1 MRSFK
6 GFSGFRP
13 VASFGVFALCL
24 GTLVGFSARP
34 GWAQNAAGG
43 VISGQVTDQ
52 QGAAVPGA
60 SIRLTET
67 STSST
72 TNTTTND
79 AGRYTFPS
87 VSPGTYD
94 LVVTKEGFAL
104 TRMPAQKV
112 DVGLALTINVAL
124 QLGQPSTIVEVSA
137 AAGADLQTM
146 NSTVGSTISGDA
158 LQFLPNLG
166 RDASTLAT
174 LQVGVTA
181 FGNTGGANADQNSF
195 QLDGGNNSNDM
206 DGNQRTYTPSNG
218 YTGTS
223 STGGSPSGVMPTPV
237 ESIEEFKIGSSNQTA
252 DFAGAAGSQV
262 QMVTKR
268 GTNSFHGA
276 AYEHYFAANVGA
288 ANFWKNNHTPSGG
301 LPYTPLPATH
311 RNRFGF
317 AGGGPISPKFWGGK
331 TYIFA
336 NYEGFRFPQT
346 TTFEKAVPSVLLRNG
361 IIQLPDAKNVNQ
373 AYNLNN
379 VPVTVNGVTYQ
390 PATCS
395 NGSFCDPRGLGFN
408 PIVKRIWST
417 MMPLPNDP
425 QYIVSGASDGV
436 NQQGYLAPIRLP
448 QSSDFLVVR
457 LDHDFGDKWKF
468 MSSYRYYRFLQLA
481 TTQIDIGGVL
491 PGDQFGVPSSSA
503 PRPQKP
509 WFWVAGLTG
518 TITPNLTN
526 DFHVSYLRNFW
537 QWSTVGGPPQ
547 LPGLGGALEMGGEG
561 AAVNALIP
569 YNVDS
574 QNTRQRF
581 WDGQD
586 WLLRNDLSLLHGN
599 HLFQFGGSYQRNF
612 DYHQRNDNGVGID
625 TSVTYQLTN
634 GTGINF
640 TSAPANLPATQ
651 VTNWQNLYAQV
662 LGLVSQPQ
670 VMYTRSGSNLTL
682 NPPGTPGFDQSV
694 IPTYNVYVS
703 DTWHM
708 KPTFTLTYGLAYT
721 LEMPPYELNGKQVG
735 LTDQSGTPIV
745 LTDFLA
751 EKQKAALAG
760 QVYDPTVGFAT
771 IRNMSP
777 SLKYPFDPFYG
788 GLSPR
793 IAAAWNPSFD
803 SGLLGSVFGHG
814 KTVIRGGYSRI
825 YGRLNG
831 VGLVLVPLLGTGLLQ
846 PVSCIGASATGQC
859 LGNGGV
865 DPITAFRIGAD
876 GLTAPLPT
884 ASPTLPQPYLP
895 GVNGSAAAGDGSE
908 LDPHLKPNHSDE
920 FNFTVQRALSE
931 KLVIEAGYIGRRIRD
946 EFQEINI
953 DAVPYMTTLGGQSF
967 ANAYANL
974 YQQLAG
980 GATVPSPQPFFE
992 AALGGANSTYCVNFA
1007 SCTAAVA
1014 ANLNSSKNPLIS
1026 TTQVYRL
1033 WNALSAVPSWRLG
1046 RTLLSSPAI
1055 GGGPLA
1061 SQLSSL
1067 EYITSLG
1074 WGNYNAAFLSFNAKN
1089 WHGVT
1094 TRSNFTWSRAM
1105 GTGSLQQ
1112 STSSSTV
1119 VDPWNL
1125 HASYGPQPFDIRFVF
1140 SQLMVYQS
1148 PLFRSQRGVAGRLL
1162 GGWSISPL
1170 FTAQSGAPLQVNVS
1184 TGSNSDAQAFGEIYG
1199 NNNRA
1204 YENAVLTGP
1213 YTGGNSA
1220 HYNVSSSG
1228 AGVNGNPSK
1237 GGSGINLFAD
1247 PNATYALF
1255 RRPILGLDTTGGGAG
1270 VLRGLPSWSLDATV
1284 SKEIRAT
1291 ERLGAT
1297 FIIQI
1302 TNVLN
1307 HFQPENPTLNIDQPQ
1322 TWGVITDQ
1330 STTGT
1335 LSGIGGTARGVPTIN
1350 PRQME
1355 FGLRLH
1361 F

>member
-1 MRSFK
+1 MKYPKSL
-6 GFSGFRP
+6 FSLC
-13 VASFGVFALCL
+13 ALIVL
-24 GTLVGFSARP
+24 SIGMAT
-34 GWAQNAAGG
+34 GWAQNAATG
-43 VISGQVTDQ
+43 VISGLVTDQ
-52 QGAAVPGA
+52 TGGAIPGA
-60 SIRLTET
+60 SVKLTEV
-67 STSST
+67 STNST
-72 TNTTTND
+72 TNTSTNET
-79 AGRYTFPS
+79 GRFTFPT

-94 LVVTKEGFAL
+94 LTVTKDGFAL

-112 DVGLALTINVAL
+112 EVGMSLTVNVSL
-124 QLGQPSTIVEVSA
+124 ELGQTTTIVDVA
-137 AAGADLQTM
+137 VAAGAELQVM
-146 NSTVGSTISGDA
+146 NSTVGSTITGDS
-158 LQFLPNLG
+158 LQYLPNLG

-174 LQVGVTA
+174 LQVGVTS
-181 FGNTGGANADQNSF
+181 FGNAAGANQDQNSF

-218 YTGTS
+218 YTGTA

-237 ESIEEFKIGSSNQTA
+237 ESIEEFKIGTSNQTA

-268 GTNSFHGA
+268 GTNTFHGA
-276 AYEHYFAANVGA
+276 AYEHYFGSNVGG
-288 ANFWKNNHTPSGG
+288 ANFWKNNHTPSAP
-301 LPYTPLPATH
+301 LPYTPLPVTH
-311 RNRFGF
+311 RNRYGVS
-317 AGGGPISPKFWGGK
+317 GGGPISPKVWGGK

-361 IIQLPDAKNVNQ
+361 IVQIPDSSGVFQ
-373 AYNLNN
+373 PYNLNN
-379 VPVTVNGVTYQ
+379 APVTVNGVTYQ
-390 PATCS
+390 PAQCS
-395 NGSFCDPRGLGFN
+395 NGAFCDPRGLGFN
-408 PIVKRIWST
+408 PLVKQIWNT

-425 QYIVSGASDGV
+425 QYIATGSDGV
-436 NQQGYLAPIRLP
+436 NQQGYLANIQLPI
-448 QSSDFLVVR
+448 SSDFFVAR

-468 MSSYRYYRFLQLA
+468 MTSYRYYRFSQLA
-481 TTQIDIGGVL
+481 TTQVDIGGVL
-491 PGDQFGVPSSSA
+491 PGDKFGVPASSA

-509 WFWVAGLTG
+509 WYWVAGLTT
-518 TITPNLTN
+518 TISSNMTN
-526 DFHVSYLRNFW
+526 DFHASYLRNFW

-547 LPGLGGALEMGGEG
+547 IPGLGGALEMGGEPAG
-561 AAVNALIP
+561 LNALIP

-574 QNTRQRF
+574 QNTRSRF

-586 WLLRNDLSLLHGN
+586 WLIRDDLTLLKGN
-599 HLFQFGGSYQRNF
+599 HLLQFGGTYQRNF

-625 TSVTYQLTN
+625 TSPTYQITN

-640 TSAPANLPATQ
+640 TSQPSGLPDKQ
-651 VTNWQNLYAQV
+651 VTNWNNLYAQV

-670 VMYTRSGSNLTL
+670 VMYTRSGANLSL
-682 NPPGTPGFDQSV
+682 NPPGTPGFDQSI
-694 IPTYNVYVS
+694 IPTYNLYFS

-708 KPTFTLTYGLAYT
+708 KPSLTLTYGLSYT
-721 LEMPPYELNGKQVG
+721 IEMPPYEINGKQVG
-735 LTDQSGTPIV
+735 LTDQSGKPIV
-745 LTDFLA
+745 LTDFLNQK
-751 EKQKAALAG
+751 KQAALAG
-760 QVYDPTVGFAT
+760 QVYNPTVGFAT
-771 IRNMSP
+771 VRNMNP

-793 IAAAWNPSFD
+793 VAAAWNPSFD
-803 SGLLGSVFGHG
+803 KGALGSMFGSG
-814 KTVIRGGYSRI
+814 KTVLRGGYSRI

-865 DPITAFRIGAD
+865 DPTTAFRIGVD
-876 GLTAPLPT
+876 GMTAPLP
-884 ASPTLPQPYLP
+884 AVSQTLPQPYLP
-895 GVNGSAAAGDGSE
+895 GVSGNAAAGDGSQ
-908 LDPHLKPNHSDE
+908 LDPKLRPSHSDE
-920 FNFTVQRALSE
+920 FNFTVQRALSS
-931 KLVIEAGYIGRRIRD
+931 KLVIEAGYIGRRIRN

-953 DAVPYMTTLGGQSF
+953 DAVPHMTTLGGQTF
-967 ANAYANL
+967 ANAYAGL
-974 YQQLAG
+974 YTQVTSG
-980 GATVPSPQPFFE
+980 ISTPSPQPFFE
-992 AALGGANSTYCVNFA
+992 SALGGASSAFCSKSP

-1014 ANLNSSKNPLIS
+1014 SNQIMNTSIRSV
-1026 TTQVYRL
+1026 QVYNL
-1033 WNALSAVPSWRLG
+1033 WNSLNAASSWTLG
-1046 RTLLSSPAI
+1046 RTLLSSPKQA
-1055 GGGPLA
+1055 GGSVA

-1074 WGNYNAAFLSFNAKN
+1074 WGNYNGAFLSFTAKD

-1094 TRSNFTWSRAM
+1094 ARSNFTWSRSL

-1112 STSSSTV
+1112 SSSSITV

-1125 HASYGPQPFDIRFVF
+1125 HAAYGPQPFDIRFIY
-1140 SQLMVYQS
+1140 SQLLLYRS
-1148 PLFRSQRGVAGRLL
+1148 PFFSDQRGITGRLL

-1170 FTAQSGAPLQVNVS
+1170 FTAQSGSPLQVNVGTS
-1184 TGSNSDAQAFGEIYG
+1184 SNSDAQAFGEIYG

-1204 YENAVLTGP
+1204 YENAVLIGP
-1213 YTGGNSA
+1213 YKGGNSL
-1220 HYNVSSSG
+1220 HRNVVGSG
-1228 AGVNGNPSK
+1228 GVGTTGNASG
-1237 GGSGINLFAD
+1237 GGSGLNLFAD
-1247 PNATYALF
+1247 PAATYALF
-1255 RRPILGLDTTGGGAG
+1255 RHPILGIDTTGGGAG

-1284 SKEIRAT
+1284 SKEIKAT
-1291 ERLGAT
+1291 ERVGAT
-1297 FIIQI
+1297 LIIQV

-1307 HFQPENPTLNIDQPQ
+1307 HFQPENPTLNFDSPQ

-1330 STTGT
+1330 STVGS

>member
-1 MRSFK
+1 MNSRRTLSLLDARLVRSALVAICAAILLVLTAA
-6 GFSGFRP
+6 P
-13 VASFGVFALCL
+13 V
-24 GTLVGFSARP
+24 R
-34 GWAQNAAGG
+34 AQNAAAG
-43 VISGQVTDQ
+43 VVSGQVSDP
-52 QGAAVPGA
+52 QGAAIPGA
-60 SIRLTET
+60 TVKLTELSTNSVISVT
-67 STSST
+67 S
-72 TNTTTND
+72 NE
-79 AGRYTFPS
+79 AGRYTFPN

-94 LVVTKEGFAL
+94 LTVSKEGFSL
-104 TRMPAQKV
+104 SRTPSQKV
-112 DVGLALTINVAL
+112 DVGLALTINVSL
-124 QLGQPSTIVEVSA
+124 QVGQTSTVVEVSA
-137 AAGADLQTM
+137 AAGAELQTM
-146 NSTVGSTISGDA
+146 NATVGSTISGDA

-181 FGNTGGANADQNSF
+181 FGNTAGANQDQNSF
-195 QLDGGNNSNDM
+195 QLDGGNNSSDM

-223 STGGSPSGVMPTPV
+223 STGGSPSGVIPTPV
-237 ESIEEFKIGSSNQTA
+237 ESIEEFKIGTSNQTA
-252 DFAGAAGSQV
+252 DFAGAAGSQI

-268 GTNSFHGA
+268 GTNTFHGA
-276 AYEHYFAANVGA
+276 AYDHYFAANVGA
-288 ANFWKNNHTPSGG
+288 ANLWKNNHTPSAG

-317 AGGGPISPKFWGGK
+317 SGGGPLTPKLGGSK
-331 TYIFA
+331 TYFFA
-336 NYEGFRFPQT
+336 NYEGLRFPQT
-346 TTFEKAVPSVLLRNG
+346 TTFEKAVPSLLLRNG
-361 IIQLPDAKNVNQ
+361 IVQIPNAAGVYQ

-390 PATCS
+390 PATCG
-395 NGSFCDPRGLGFN
+395 GSLCDPRGLGFN
-408 PIVKRIWST
+408 PIIKQIWNS

-425 QYIVSGASDGV
+425 QYIATGSDGV
-436 NQQGYLAPIRLP
+436 NQQGYLANIKLP

-457 LDHDFGDKWKF
+457 LDHDFSDKWRF
-468 MSSYRYYRFLQLA
+468 MSSYRYYRFKQLA

-491 PGDQFGVPSSSA
+491 PGDHFGVPASSA
-503 PRPQKP
+503 PRPEKP

-518 TITPNLTN
+518 TITSNLTN

-547 LPGLGGALEMGGEG
+547 LPGLGGALEMGGES

-586 WLLRNDLSLLHGN
+586 WLLRDDLSWLHGN
-599 HLFQFGGSYQRNF
+599 HLFQFGGTYQRNF

-625 TSVTYQLTN
+625 TSITYQITN

-640 TSAPANLPATQ
+640 TSQPANLPATQ
-651 VTNWQNLYAQV
+651 VTNWNNLYAQV
-662 LGLVSQPQ
+662 LGIVSQPQ
-670 VMYTRSGSNLTL
+670 VMYTRSGPNLTL
-682 NPPGTPGFDQSV
+682 NPLGSSGFDQSV
-694 IPTYNVYVS
+694 IPTYNLYFS

-721 LEMPPYELNGKQVG
+721 IELPPYELNGKQVG
-735 LTDQSGTPIV
+735 LTDQSGKPIP
-745 LTDFLA
+745 LSDFLS
-751 EKQKAALAG
+751 QKKSAALAG
-760 QVYDPTVGFAT
+760 QAYDPTVGFAT
-771 IRNMSP
+771 VRNMSP
-777 SLKYPFDPFYG
+777 AQKYPFNTFYG

-793 IAAAWNPSFD
+793 VAAAWNPNFD
-803 SGLLGSVFGHG
+803 AGLLGSVLGRG

-846 PVSCIGASATGQC
+846 PVSCIGASITGKC

-865 DPITAFRIGAD
+865 DPTTAFRIGVD
-876 GLTAPLPT
+876 GLTAPLP
-884 ASPTLPQPYLP
+884 AVSQTLPQPYLS
-895 GVNGSAAAGDGSE
+895 GVNGNAAAGDGSV
-908 LDPHLKPNHSDE
+908 LDPKLKPNHSDE
-920 FNFTVQRALSE
+920 FNFTVQRAVSQ
-931 KLVIEAGYIGRRIRD
+931 KMVIEAGYIGRRIRD

-967 ANAYANL
+967 ANAYAAL
-974 YQQLAG
+974 YSQLNSGVA
-980 GATVPSPQPFFE
+980 VPTAQPFFE
-992 AALGGANSTYCVNFA
+992 AALGGSGSAYCAKFA

-1014 ANLNSSKNPLIS
+1014 SNLKSSILS
-1026 TTQVYRL
+1026 TQVYNL
-1033 WNALSAVPSWRLG
+1033 WNSLNAAPSWTLG
-1046 RTLLSSPAI
+1046 RTLLSSPAVA
-1055 GGGPLA
+1055 GGSVA

-1074 WGNYNAAFLSFNAKN
+1074 WGNYNAAFLSFTAKD
-1089 WHGVT
+1089 WHGIT
-1094 TRSNFTWSRAM
+1094 TRSNFTWSRAF

-1112 STSSSTV
+1112 STSSATV

-1125 HASYGPQPFDIRFVF
+1125 HASYGPQPFDIRFVY
-1140 SQLMVYQS
+1140 SQLMVYES
-1148 PLFRSQRGVAGRLL
+1148 PFFRSQKGILGRVL

-1170 FTAQSGAPLQVNVS
+1170 FTAQSGAPLQVNVG

-1204 YENAVLTGP
+1204 HENAVLTAP
-1213 YTGGNSA
+1213 FNGGNSA
-1220 HYNVSSSG
+1220 HNNVTSSG
-1228 AGVNGNPSK
+1228 PAGINGNAAK

-1247 PNATYALF
+1247 PNAAYALF
-1255 RRPILGLDTTGGGAG
+1255 RRPILGYDTTGGGAG
-1270 VLRGLPSWSLDATV
+1270 VIRGLPSWSLDTTI

-1291 ERLGAT
+1291 ERVGAT
-1297 FIIQI
+1297 LIIQI

-1307 HFQPENPTLNIDQPQ
+1307 HFQPANPTMNIDSPQ

-1330 STTGT
+1330 STVGA
-1335 LSGIGGTARGVPTIN
+1335 LSGIGGTPGGVPAIN

-1355 FGLRLH
+1355 FGLRVH

>member
-1 MRSFK
+1 
-6 GFSGFRP
+6 
-13 VASFGVFALCL
+13 
-24 GTLVGFSARP
+24 
-34 GWAQNAAGG
+34 
-43 VISGQVTDQ
+43 
-52 QGAAVPGA
+52 
-60 SIRLTET
+60 
-67 STSST
+67 
-72 TNTTTND
+72 
-79 AGRYTFPS
+79 
-87 VSPGTYD
+87 
-94 LVVTKEGFAL
+94 
-104 TRMPAQKV
+104 
-112 DVGLALTINVAL
+112 
-124 QLGQPSTIVEVSA
+124 
-137 AAGADLQTM
+137 M

-288 ANFWKNNHTPSGG
+288 ANLWKNNHTPSGS
-301 LPYTPLPATH
+301 LPYIPLPATH

-346 TTFEKAVPSVLLRNG
+346 TTIEKAVPSVLLRAG
-361 IIQLPDAKNVNQ
+361 IIQLPDAKGVTQ

-379 VPVTVNGVTYQ
+379 APVKVNGVLYQ

-395 NGSFCDPRGLGFN
+395 NGSFCDPRGFGFN
-408 PIVKRIWST
+408 PIVQRIWNT

-425 QYIVSGASDGV
+425 QYIATGSDGV

-448 QSSDFLVVR
+448 QSSDFFVVR

-491 PGDQFGVPSSSA
+491 PGDQFGVPASSA

-547 LPGLGGALEMGGEG
+547 LPGLGGALEMGGES

-574 QNTRQRF
+574 QNTRNRF

-586 WLLRNDLSLLHGN
+586 WLLRDDLSLLHGN

-625 TSVTYQLTN
+625 TFPTYQLTN

-640 TSAPANLPATQ
+640 TSQPAGLPATQ

-771 IRNMSP
+771 VRNMNP

-831 VGLVLVPLLGTGLLQ
+831 VGLVLTPLLGTGLLQ

-865 DPITAFRIGAD
+865 DPITAFRIGTD

-895 GVNGSAAAGDGSE
+895 GVNRNAAASDGLQ

-967 ANAYANL
+967 ANAYAAL
-974 YQQLAG
+974 YNQLNSGVA
-980 GATVPSPQPFFE
+980 VPTAQPFFE
-992 AALGGANSTYCVNFA
+992 VALGGPNSAYCVTFP

-1014 ANLNSSKNPLIS
+1014 ANLNSSKNPLIFS
-1026 TTQVYRL
+1026 TQVYSF
-1033 WNALSAVPSWRLG
+1033 WNRLSAVPSWTLG
-1046 RTLLSSPAI
+1046 RTLLSSSAI
-1055 GGGPLA
+1055 GGGSVA
-1061 SQLSSL
+1061 SQLTAL

-1112 STSSSTV
+1112 SSSSITV

-1170 FTAQSGAPLQVNVS
+1170 FTAQSGAPLEVNVG

-1228 AGVNGNPSK
+1228 AGINGNPSK
-1237 GGSGINLFAD
+1237 AGSGVNLFAD

-1291 ERLGAT
+1291 ERFGAT

-1307 HFQPENPTLNIDQPQ
+1307 HFQPANPTLNIDSPQ

-1330 STTGT
+1330 STIGA
-1335 LSGIGGTARGVPTIN
+1335 LSGIGGTAGGVPAIN

>member
-1 MRSFK
+1 MNSSKRLFLVSL
-6 GFSGFRP
+6 SL
-13 VASFGVFALCL
+13 ALS
-24 GTLVGFSARP
+24 VGFGAASM
-34 GWAQNAAGG
+34 WAQNAASG

-52 QGAAVPGA
+52 QGAAIAGA
-60 SIRLTET
+60 TVRLTDT
-67 STSST
+67 ATNSGTNSTS
-72 TNTTTND
+72 NE
-79 AGRYTFPS
+79 AGRFTFPS

-94 LVVTKEGFAL
+94 LTVTKEGFAL

-112 DVGLALTINVAL
+112 DVGMALTMNVTM
-124 QLGQPSTIVEVSA
+124 QLGQTSTVVEVSA
-137 AAGADLQTM
+137 AAGAELQMT

-158 LQFLPNLG
+158 LQYLPNLG

-181 FGNTGGANADQNSF
+181 FGNSAGANQDQNSF
-195 QLDGGNNSNDM
+195 TLDGGNNSNDM
-206 DGNQRTYTPSNG
+206 DGNQRTYTPGNG

-223 STGGSPSGVMPTPV
+223 STGGAPSGVIPTPV
-237 ESIEEFKIGSSNQTA
+237 ESIEEFKIGTSNQTA

-268 GTNSFHGA
+268 GTNTFHGA

-288 ANFWKNNHTPSGG
+288 ANLWKNNHTPSGS

-317 AGGGPISPKFWGGK
+317 SGGGPLTPKLGGSK
-331 TYIFA
+331 TYFFA
-336 NYEGFRFPQT
+336 NYEGYRFPQT
-346 TTFEKAVPSVLLRNG
+346 TTIERAVPSVLLRNG
-361 IIQLPDAKNVNQ
+361 IVQIPDSAGVYQ

-379 VPVTVNGVTYQ
+379 VPVTVGGVTYQ
-390 PATCS
+390 PATCG
-395 NGSFCDPRGLGFN
+395 GSFCDPRGLGFN
-408 PIVKRIWST
+408 PLVKQIWNT
-417 MMPLPNDP
+417 FEPLPNDP

-436 NQQGYLAPIRLP
+436 NQQGYLANIRLP
-448 QSSDFLVVR
+448 QSSDFFVVR
-457 LDHDFGDKWKF
+457 LDHDFSDKWRF

-481 TTQIDIGGVL
+481 TTQVDIGGVL
-491 PGDQFGVPSSSA
+491 PGDKFGVPSSSA

-509 WFWVAGLTG
+509 WFLVAGLTG
-518 TITPNLTN
+518 TLTPNLTN

-547 LPGLGGALEMGGEG
+547 LPGLGGALEMGGESAG
-561 AAVNALIP
+561 VNALIP

-574 QNTRQRF
+574 QNTRNRF

-586 WLLRNDLSLLHGN
+586 WLLRDDLTLLHGN
-599 HLFQFGGSYQRNF
+599 HLFQFGGTYQRNF

-625 TSVTYQLTN
+625 TFPTYQLTN

-640 TSAPANLPATQ
+640 TSQPANLPATQ
-651 VTNWQNLYAQV
+651 VTNWNNLYAQV

-670 VMYTRSGSNLTL
+670 VMYTRSGSGLTL
-682 NPPGTPGFDQSV
+682 NPPGTPGFDQSI
-694 IPTYNVYVS
+694 IPTYNVYFS
-703 DTWHM
+703 DTWHV
-708 KPTFTLTYGLAYT
+708 KPTFNLTYGLAYT
-721 LEMPPYELNGKQVG
+721 LEMPPYEINGKQVG
-735 LTDQSGTPIV
+735 LTDQSGKPIG
-745 LTDFLA
+745 LTDFLNQ
-751 EKQKAALAG
+751 KQKAALAG
-760 QVYDPTVGFAT
+760 QAYDPTVGFAT
-771 IRNMSP
+771 VRNMSGAP
-777 SLKYPFDPFYG
+777 KYPFDPFYG

-793 IAAAWNPSFD
+793 VSAAWNPNFD
-803 SGLLGSVFGHG
+803 SGILGSVFGHG
-814 KTVIRGGYSRI
+814 KTVIRGGYARV

-846 PVSCIGASATGQC
+846 PISCIGASRTGQC

-865 DPITAFRIGAD
+865 DPTTAFRIGAD
-876 GLTAPLPT
+876 GLVAPLP
-884 ASPTLPQPYLP
+884 AVSQTLPQPYFP
-895 GVNGSAAAGDGSE
+895 GVGGNAAAGDGSQ
-908 LDPHLKPNHSDE
+908 LDPKLKPNHSDE
-920 FNFTVQRALSE
+920 FNFTVQRSLSP
-931 KLVIEAGYIGRRIRD
+931 KMVIEAGYIGRRIRD

-953 DAVPYMTTLGGQSF
+953 DAVPYMTTLGGQTF

-974 YQQLAG
+974 YQQLSG
-980 GATVPSPQPFFE
+980 GAATPAAQPFFE
-992 AALGGANSTYCVNFA
+992 SALGGGASAYCAKFA

-1014 ANLNSSKNPLIS
+1014 SNLKSSILS
-1026 TTQVYRL
+1026 TQVYSL
-1033 WNALSAVPSWRLG
+1033 WNSLSAAPSWTLG

-1055 GGGPLA
+1055 GGSA
-1061 SQLSSL
+1061 VATQLSSL

-1074 WGNYNAAFLSFNAKN
+1074 WANYNAAFLSFNARD
-1089 WHGVT
+1089 WHGIT

-1112 STSSSTV
+1112 SSSSITV

-1125 HASYGPQPFDIRFVF
+1125 HASYGPQPFDIRFVY
-1140 SQLMVYQS
+1140 SQLMVYQL
-1148 PLFRSQRGVAGRLL
+1148 PVFKNQRGLTGRLL

-1170 FTAQSGAPLQVNVS
+1170 FTAQSGAPLQVNVG

-1213 YTGGNSA
+1213 YTAGNSA
-1220 HYNVSSSG
+1220 HYNVSVPSG
-1228 AGVNGNPSK
+1228 PGVNGNPSR
-1237 GGSGINLFAD
+1237 GGSGINIFSD
-1247 PNATYALF
+1247 PVATYGMF

-1291 ERLGAT
+1291 ERFGAT
-1297 FIIQI
+1297 LIIQI

-1307 HFQPENPTLNIDQPQ
+1307 HFQPDNPTLNIDSPQ
-1322 TWGVITDQ
+1322 TWGVITAQ
-1330 STTGT
+1330 STVGN
-1335 LSGIGGTARGVPTIN
+1335 LSGIGGTAAGVPAIN

-1355 FGLRLH
+1355 FGLRVH

>member
-1 MRSFK
+1 MNSFK
-6 GFSGFRP
+6 TQL
-13 VASFGVFALCL
+13 FARVMFPA
-24 GTLVGFSARP
+24 TLVILITIAALPALSK
-34 GWAQNAAGG
+34 NAATG
-43 VISGQVTDQ
+43 VISGQVIDQ

-60 SIRLTET
+60 MVRLTET
-67 STSST
+67 STNST

-79 AGRYTFPS
+79 AGRYTFPT
-87 VSPGTYD
+87 VAPGTYD

-112 DVGLALTINVAL
+112 DVGMALTMNVTM
-124 QLGQPSTIVEVSA
+124 QLGQTSTVVEVSA
-137 AAGADLQTM
+137 AAGAELQMT

-181 FGNTGGANADQNSF
+181 FGTTAGANQDQNSF
-195 QLDGGNNSNDM
+195 QLDGGNNSSDM
-206 DGNQRTYTPSNG
+206 DGNQRVYTPANG
-218 YTGTS
+218 YTGTAS
-223 STGGSPSGVMPTPV
+223 AGGAPSGVIPTPV
-237 ESIEEFKIGSSNQTA
+237 ESIEEFKIGTSNQTA

-268 GTNSFHGA
+268 GTNTFHGA
-276 AYEHYFAANVGA
+276 AYEHFFASNVGA
-288 ANFWKNNHTPSGG
+288 ANLWKNNHTPSSG
-301 LPYTPLPATH
+301 LPYTPLPSTH

-317 AGGGPISPKFWGGK
+317 SGGGPITPKFWGGK
-331 TYIFA
+331 IYIFA
-336 NYEGFRFPQT
+336 NYEGYRFPQT
-346 TTFEKAVPSVLLRNG
+346 TTIERAVPSVLLRNG
-361 IIQLPDAKNVNQ
+361 IVQIPNAAGVYQ
-373 AYNLNN
+373 AYNLNPT
-379 VPVTVNGVTYQ
+379 PVTVNGVTYQ
-390 PATCS
+390 PATCG
-395 NGSFCDPRGLGFN
+395 GSFCDPRGLGYN
-408 PIVKRIWST
+408 PIVSQIWNK

-425 QYIVSGASDGV
+425 QYIVAGASDGV
-436 NQQGYLAPIRLP
+436 NQQGFLANIRLP

-468 MSSYRYYRFLQLA
+468 MSSYRYYRFLQFA
-481 TTQIDIGGVL
+481 NTQVDIGGL
-491 PGDQFGVPSSSA
+491 LAGAQFGVPTSTA

-547 LPGLGGALEMGGEG
+547 IPGLGGALEMGGETAG
-561 AAVNALIP
+561 LNALIP

-574 QNTRQRF
+574 QNTRNRF

-586 WLLRNDLSLLHGN
+586 WLLRDDLTLLRGN
-599 HLFQFGGSYQRNF
+599 HLIQFGGCYQRNF

-625 TSVTYQLTN
+625 TSVVYQLTN
-634 GTGINF
+634 GTGVNF
-640 TSAPANLPATQ
+640 TAQPAGLPAAQ
-651 VTNWQNLYAQV
+651 VTNWNNLYAQV
-662 LGLVSQPQ
+662 LGIVSQPQ
-670 VMYTRSGSNLTL
+670 VMYTRSGSNLSL
-682 NPPGTPGFDQSV
+682 NPPGTPGFDQSI
-694 IPTYNVYVS
+694 IPTYNIYLS

-708 KPTFTLTYGLAYT
+708 KPTFNLTYGLAYT
-721 LEMPPYELNGKQVG
+721 LELPPYEINGKQVG
-735 LTDQSGTPIV
+735 LTDQSGHPIA
-745 LTDFLA
+745 LTDYLNQ
-751 EKQKAALAG
+751 KQKAALAG
-760 QVYDPTVGFAT
+760 QVYDPTIGFAT
-771 IRNMSP
+771 VRNMSP
-777 SLKYPFDPFYG
+777 AVKYPFNTFYG
-788 GLSPR
+788 GFSPR
-793 IAAAWNPSFD
+793 VSAAWNPNFD

-814 KTVIRGGYSRI
+814 KTVLRGGYTRI

-846 PVSCIGASATGQC
+846 PVSCIGASRTGQC

-865 DPITAFRIGAD
+865 DPTTAFRIGVD
-876 GLTAPLPT
+876 CMTAPLP
-884 ASPTLPQPYLP
+884 SVSQTLPQPYLP
-895 GVNGSAAAGDGSE
+895 GVGGNAAAGDGSV
-908 LDPHLKPNHSDE
+908 LDPNLKPNHSDE
-920 FNFTVQRALSE
+920 FNFTVQRSLST
-931 KLVIEAGYIGRRIRD
+931 KMVIEAGYIGRRIRD

-953 DAVPYMTTLGGQSF
+953 DAVPYMTSLGGQSF
-967 ANAYANL
+967 ANAYANV
-974 YQQLAG
+974 YQQLNAG
-980 GATVPSPQPFFE
+980 GATVTPQPFFE
-992 AALGGANSTYCVNFA
+992 AALGGAGSAYCAKFA

-1014 ANLNSSKNPLIS
+1014 SNLKSSITS
-1026 TTQVYRL
+1026 TQVYNL
-1033 WNALSAVPSWRLG
+1033 WNSLSAAPSWTLG

-1055 GGGPLA
+1055 GGSAVA

-1074 WGNYNAAFLSFNAKN
+1074 WGNYNAAFLSFDARN
-1089 WHGVT
+1089 WHGIT
-1094 TRSNFTWSRAM
+1094 SRSNFTWSRAM

-1112 STSSSTV
+1112 SSSSITV

-1125 HASYGPQPFDIRFVF
+1125 HASYGPQPFDIRFVYT
-1140 SQLMVYQS
+1140 QLMVYQL
-1148 PLFRSQRGVAGRLL
+1148 PVFKNQKGITGRLL
-1162 GGWSISPL
+1162 GGWSLSPL
-1170 FTAQSGAPLQVNVS
+1170 FTAQSGAPLQVNVL

-1204 YENAVLTGP
+1204 YENAVLTAP

-1220 HYNVSSSG
+1220 HYNVSVPSG
-1228 AGVNGNPSK
+1228 AGVNGNPSR
-1237 GGSGINLFAD
+1237 GGSGINIFAD

-1270 VLRGLPSWSLDATV
+1270 VLRGFPSWSLDATV

-1291 ERLGAT
+1291 ERVGAT
-1297 FIIQI
+1297 LIIQI

-1307 HFQPENPTLNIDQPQ
+1307 HFQPENPTLNIDSPQ
-1322 TWGVITDQ
+1322 TWGVVTDQ

-1355 FGLRLH
+1355 FGLRVH

>member
-1 MRSFK
+1 MNSAGVVSSLRSVRFQTC
-6 GFSGFRP
+6 
-13 VASFGVFALCL
+13 VAIVLSL
-24 GTLVGFSARP
+24 SAAQV
-34 GWAQNAAGG
+34 WAQSAATG

-52 QGAAVPGA
+52 QGAAVPA
-60 SIRLTET
+60 ATVRLTEV
-67 STSST
+67 STNST
-72 TNTTTND
+72 TNTTTNE
-79 AGRYTFPS
+79 AGRYTFPT

-94 LVVTKEGFAL
+94 LTVSKEGFAL
-104 TRMPAQKV
+104 TRMPPHQV
-112 DVGLALTINVAL
+112 EVGLALTLNISMQVGAT
-124 QLGQPSTIVEVSA
+124 STIVEVSA
-137 AAGADLQTM
+137 TSGAELQTM
-146 NSTVGSTISGDA
+146 NATVGSTITGDA
-158 LQFLPNLG
+158 LQYLPNLG

-181 FGNTGGANADQNSF
+181 FGNTAGANQDQNSF
-195 QLDGGNNSNDM
+195 QLDGGNNSSDM
-206 DGNQRTYTPSNG
+206 DGNQRTYTPRNG
-218 YTGTS
+218 YAGTA
-223 STGGSPSGVMPTPV
+223 STGGSPSGVIPTPV
-237 ESIEEFKIGSSNQTA
+237 ESIEEFKVGTSNQTA
-252 DFAGAAGSQV
+252 DFAGAAGSQI

-268 GTNSFHGA
+268 GTNTFHGA
-276 AYEHYFAANVGA
+276 AYDHYFASNVGA
-288 ANFWKNNHTPSGG
+288 ANLWKNNHTPSAG
-301 LPYTPLPATH
+301 LPYTPLPSSH

-317 AGGGPISPKFWGGK
+317 SGGGPLTPKLGGNK
-331 TYIFA
+331 TYFFA
-336 NYEGFRFPQT
+336 NYEGMRFPQN
-346 TTFEKAVPSVLLRNG
+346 TTFEKAVPSLLLRNG
-361 IIQLPDAKNVNQ
+361 VVQIPNAAGVYQ

-390 PATCS
+390 PATCG
-395 NGSFCDPRGLGFN
+395 GSFCDPRGLGFN
-408 PIVKRIWST
+408 PVIKQIWNT

-436 NQQGYLAPIRLP
+436 NQQGYLANIKLP
-448 QSSDFLVVR
+448 QSSDFFVVR
-457 LDHDFGDKWKF
+457 LDHDFSDKWRF
-468 MSSYRYYRFLQLA
+468 MSSYRYYRFTQLA
-481 TTQIDIGGVL
+481 TTQVDIGGVL
-491 PGDQFGVPSSSA
+491 QGDQFGVPASTA

-509 WFWVAGLTG
+509 WFWVAGLTT
-518 TITPNLTN
+518 TITPSLTN

-547 LPGLGGALEMGGEG
+547 LPGLGGALEMGGET

-569 YNVDS
+569 YNVDA

-586 WLLRNDLSLLHGN
+586 WLFRDDLSLLHGN
-599 HLFQFGGSYQRNF
+599 HLLQFGGTYQRNF

-625 TSVTYQLTN
+625 TSITYQITN

-640 TSAPANLPATQ
+640 TNLPANLPASQ
-651 VTNWQNLYAQV
+651 VTNWNNLYAQV
-662 LGLVSQPQ
+662 LGIVSQPQ
-670 VMYTRSGSNLTL
+670 VMYTRTGSNLSL
-682 NPPGTPGFDQSV
+682 NPSGTPGFDQSI
-694 IPTYNVYVS
+694 IPTYNVYLS

-708 KPTFTLTYGLAYT
+708 KPTLTLTYGLAYT
-721 LEMPPYELNGKQVG
+721 LEMPPYEINGKQVG
-735 LTDQSGTPIV
+735 LVDQSGSPIA
-745 LTDFLA
+745 LSDYLA
-751 EKQKAALAG
+751 QKEKAALAG
-760 QVYDPTVGFAT
+760 QAYNPTVGFAT
-771 IRNMSP
+771 VRNMSP
-777 SLKYPFDPFYG
+777 SLKYPYDPFYG

-793 IAAAWNPSFD
+793 VAAAWNPSLD
-803 SGLLGSVFGHG
+803 SGVLGTVFGHG

-831 VGLVLVPLLGTGLLQ
+831 VALVLTPLLGTGLLQ
-846 PVSCIGASATGQC
+846 PVSCIGASVTGQC

-865 DPITAFRIGAD
+865 DPTTAFRIGVD
-876 GLTAPLPT
+876 GMTAPLPT
-884 ASPTLPQPYLP
+884 VSQTLPQPYFP
-895 GVNGSAAAGDGSE
+895 GVNGNAAAGDGSQ
-908 LDPHLKPNHSDE
+908 LDPRLKPSHSDE
-920 FNFTVQRALSE
+920 FNFTVQRALSQ

-967 ANAYANL
+967 ANAYATVYN
-974 YQQLAG
+974 QLNSG
-980 GATVPSPQPFFE
+980 VVVPTAQPFFE
-992 AALGGANSTYCVNFA
+992 AALGGPGSSYCAKFA

-1014 ANLNSSKNPLIS
+1014 ANLKSSILS
-1026 TTQVYRL
+1026 TQVYNL
-1033 WNALSAVPSWRLG
+1033 WNSLNAAPSWTLG
-1046 RTLLSSPAI
+1046 RTLLSSPAVP
-1055 GGGPLA
+1055 GGSIA

-1074 WGNYNAAFLSFNAKN
+1074 YGNYNAAFVSFTAKD

-1094 TRSNFTWSRAM
+1094 TRSNFTWSRAL

-1112 STSSSTV
+1112 SSSSITV

-1125 HASYGPQPFDIRFVF
+1125 HASYGTQPFDIRFVY
-1140 SQLMVYQS
+1140 SQLMVYQL
-1148 PLFRSQRGVAGRLL
+1148 PGFKSQRGMVGRLL

-1170 FTAQSGAPLQVNVS
+1170 FTAQSGAPLQVNVG

-1213 YTGGNSA
+1213 YTAGNSA
-1220 HYNVSSSG
+1220 HYNVASSG
-1228 AGVNGNPSK
+1228 PAGINGNAAK
-1237 GGSGINLFAD
+1237 GGSGINIFGD

-1270 VLRGLPSWSLDATV
+1270 VLRGLPAWSLDTTI

-1291 ERLGAT
+1291 ERIGAT
-1297 FIIQI
+1297 LIIQI
-1302 TNVLN
+1302 TNILN
-1307 HFQPENPTLNIDQPQ
+1307 HFQPENPTLNIDSPQ

-1335 LSGIGGTARGVPTIN
+1335 LSGIGGTARGVPAIN

-1355 FGLRLH
+1355 FGLRVH